1 MNDLDQLY
9 VEQVVRSA
17 LAEDIGSGDITTLA
31 TIPQDHESTAVMLA
45 KQEGIVAGLEV
56 AATVFRLLDKNIVF
70 RPELQDGAR
79 VSDGVLLATVSGAT
93 RAILTAER
101 TALNFVQ
108 RMSGIATLTNRYIA
122 LVAHTGARILDT
134 RKTSPGLRRLEKY
147 AVSMGG
153 GTNHRFG
160 LDDGILIKDNH
171 VAVAGGV
178 AAAIRAAKSN
188 APHTL
193 RIEVEVDDLNQL
205 REAIDAGADVVL
217 LDNMPLEI
225 IRKAVELT
233 QRRVLLEASGGI
245 TLENIADVAETGVD
259 MISIGALT
267 HSAPALDISLDI
279 TTALR

>member
-1 MNDLDQLY
+1 MNVLDPLY

-31 TIPQDHESTAVMLA
+31 TIPQGHESTAVMLA

-70 RPELQDGAR
+70 RSELQDGVR
-79 VSDGVLLATVSGAT
+79 VSDGALLATVSGPT

-108 RMSGIATLTNRYIA
+108 RMSGIATLTSRYIA

-147 AVSMGG
+147 AVSVGG
-153 GTNHRFG
+153 GANHRFG

-178 AAAIRAAKSN
+178 AAAIKAAKSN

-233 QRRVLLEASGGI
+233 QRRVFLEASGGI